1 MKHFVVTSA
10 LLFTLVPFTL
20 VLTNPAAGEAQVRR
34 VLQPGELC
42 SDHSDASIATF
53 EDADLEAA
61 VRRALS
67 VGAREDL
74 TCGLVSGLTGLAA
87 SGAGPVRTVTGSPR
101 FPPATAPFE
110 SLVGIQN
117 LTGLT
122 SLTLNNKSITDISA
136 LSGLTNL
143 TVLRLHTNW
152 ITDISALS
160 GMTKLTDL
168 FLSENSFSDI
178 SALSGMTEL
187 RVLRLH
193 KHGDFTGVRLPRDFQ
208 GVQRLDNNPITDITP
223 LRRLTNLRDLNLHTN
238 AITDVSALRRLT
250 SLTEL
255 RINGNQIK
263 DISALSGLTS
273 LTRLELTGNQITD
286 LGALKGL
293 TSLTGL
299 DLRFNAELS
308 DIQPLLDNPGLGAG
322 DRVEVRFT
330 RVSCRDAALLEA
342 KGVVVHNELF
352 SPCP

>member
-1 MKHFVVTSA
+1 MKSFAVTSV
-10 LLFTLVPFTL
+10 LLLTS
-20 VLTNPAAGEAQVRR
+20 VLAAPSVAEAQARR
-34 VLQPGELC
+34 VLEPSDLC
-42 SDHSDASIATF
+42 SEHSDASIATF
-53 EDADLEAA
+53 EDADVEAA
-61 VRRALS
+61 VRRALGVS
-67 VGAREDL
+67 AQEDL
-74 TCGLVSGLTGLAA
+74 TCGLVSGLTALAA

-101 FPPATAPFE
+101 FPPVVAPFE

-122 SLTLNNKSITDISA
+122 SLTLNNKSITDISP

-152 ITDISALS
+152 ITDISPLR

-193 KHGDFTGVRLPRDFQ
+193 KHGDFTGVQLPRDFQ

-238 AITDVSALRRLT
+238 AITDVSALSGLT
-250 SLTEL
+250 ALNEL

-263 DISALSGLTS
+263 DIRALSGLTA

-286 LGALKGL
+286 ISVLKGL
-293 TSLTGL
+293 TALTGL

-308 DIQPLLDNPGLGAG
+308 NIQPLLDNPELGAG
-322 DRVEVRFT
+322 DRVELLATSVT
-330 RVSCRDAALLEA
+330 CGDVALLRA
-342 KGVVVHNELF
+342 KGVEVGSFCGLL
-352 SPCP
+352 

>member
-1 MKHFVVTSA
+1 MKSFVATSV
-10 LLFTLVPFTL
+10 LLLTS
-20 VLTNPAAGEAQVRR
+20 VLASPPAAEAQARR
-34 VLQPGELC
+34 VLQPSELC

-61 VRRALS
+61 VRRALGVS
-67 VGAREDL
+67 AQEDL

-101 FPPATAPFE
+101 FPPAGAPFE

-152 ITDISALS
+152 ITDISPLR
-160 GMTKLTDL
+160 GLTKLTDL

-193 KHGDFTGVRLPRDFQ
+193 KHGDFTGVQLPRDFR
-208 GVQRLDNNPITDITP
+208 GVQRFDTNPITDISP

-238 AITDVSALRRLT
+238 AITDISALSGLT
-250 SLTEL
+250 ALNEL

-263 DISALSGLTS
+263 NISALSGLRS
-273 LTRLELTGNQITD
+273 LTRLELTGNSITD
-286 LGALKGL
+286 ISALKGL
-293 TSLTGL
+293 TNLTGL

-308 DIQPLLDNPGLGAG
+308 NIQPLLDNPGLGAG
-322 DRVEVRFT
+322 DRVELRFT
-330 RVSCRDAALLEA
+330 RVSCSDAALLEA
-342 KGVVVHNELF
+342 KGVMVNNELF

>member
-1 MKHFVVTSA
+1 MKRFVVTSV
-10 LLFTLVPFTL
+10 LLLSL
-20 VLTNPAAGEAQVRR
+20 VLAGPSAGDAQARR
-34 VLQPGELC
+34 VLQPSELC

-67 VGAREDL
+67 VSAQEDL
-74 TCGLVSGLTGLAA
+74 TCGLLAGLTGLAA

-160 GMTKLTDL
+160 GLTKLTDL

-178 SALSGMTEL
+178 SALSEMTEM

-193 KHGDFTGVRLPRDFQ
+193 KHGDFKGVQLPRDFR

-238 AITDVSALRRLT
+238 AITDVSALSGLT

-286 LGALKGL
+286 ISVLKGL
-293 TSLTGL
+293 TALTGL
-299 DLRFNAELS
+299 DLRFNPELT

-322 DRVEVRFT
+322 DRVELRFT
-330 RVSCRDAALLEA
+330 RVSCSDAALLEA
-342 KGVVVHNELF
+342 KGVTVNTELF